1 MNNNSKTLYDID
13 CEVRLELGMEIIPR
27 DYSHGD
33 FELDPKNV
41 DTIKAEWKEFL
52 LYRQN
57 IFSRKGEN

>member
-1 MNNNSKTLYDID
+1 MNINSKNLYDID

-27 DYSHGD
+27 DCFHGD
-33 FELDPKNV
+33 FELDNKNV

-57 IFSRKGEN
+57 ILNRKGEI